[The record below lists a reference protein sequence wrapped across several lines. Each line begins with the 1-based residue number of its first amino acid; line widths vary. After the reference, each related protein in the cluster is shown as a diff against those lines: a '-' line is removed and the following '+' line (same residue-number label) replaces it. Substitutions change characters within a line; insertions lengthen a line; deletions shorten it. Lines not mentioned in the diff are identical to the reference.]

1 MARQRIC
8 TAKET
13 MIEYEFTEDW
23 FSESNPERV
32 VRQFDEFLSE
42 FKGKPCMFLEIG
54 SFEGMSTI
62 WMLENILTEEKSQI
76 FCIDAWAEWTGDAFV
91 RFVSNISKTGLKD
104 KVHIVKGDSSE
115 ELRMFP
121 NKYFD
126 FIYVDGNHDEKAV
139 IKDAIGSFRI
149 LKKGGIIAFDDYLL
163 GIRYPN
169 SPGSKAMNGSTKRA
183 IDYFL
188 DVFQDEIEVIH
199 KDYQVWI
206 KKR

>member
-1 MARQRIC
+1 
-8 TAKET
+8 
-13 MIEYEFTEDW
+13 
-23 FSESNPERV
+23 
-32 VRQFDEFLSE
+32 
-42 FKGKPCMFLEIG
+42 
-54 SFEGMSTI
+54 
-62 WMLENILTEEKSQI
+62 
-76 FCIDAWAEWTGDAFV
+76 
-91 RFVSNISKTGLKD
+91 
-104 KVHIVKGDSSE
+104 
-115 ELRMFP
+115 MFP

>member
-1 MARQRIC
+1 MD
-8 TAKET
+8 
-13 MIEYEFTEDW
+13 YEFTEDW
-23 FSESNPERV
+23 FSENNPEKV

-42 FKGKPCMFLEIG
+42 FKDKPCMFLEIG

-62 WMLENILTEEKSQI
+62 WMLENILTEESSQI

-91 RFVSNISKTGLKD
+91 KFVSNINKTGLKD

-115 ELRMFP
+115 ELRIFP
-121 NKYFD
+121 KEYFD
-126 FIYVDGNHDEKAV
+126 FIYIDGNHDEKAV

-163 GIRYPN
+163 GISYPN
-169 SPGSKAMNGSTKRA
+169 SPGSKAMNGSTKKA

-188 DVFQDEIEVIH
+188 DVFQDELEIIH

-206 KKR
+206 KKK

>member
-1 MARQRIC
+1 MDY
-8 TAKET
+8 K
-13 MIEYEFTEDW
+13 FTEDW
-23 FSESNPERV
+23 FSENNPEKV

-42 FKGKPCMFLEIG
+42 FKDKPSTFLEIG

-62 WMLENILTEEKSQI
+62 WMLENILTNKESRL

-91 RFVSNISKTGLKD
+91 RFVENINKTGLKD
-104 KVHIVKGDSSE
+104 KVRIVKGDSSE
-115 ELRMFP
+115 ELRIFP
-121 NKYFD
+121 KEYFD
-126 FIYVDGNHDEKAV
+126 FIYVDGDHDERAV
-139 IKDAIGSFRI
+139 IKDAIGSFRV

-169 SPGSKAMNGSTKRA
+169 SPGSKAMNGSTKKA

-188 DVFQDEIEVIH
+188 DVFQDELEIIH

-206 KKR
+206 RKK

>member
-1 MARQRIC
+1 MD
-8 TAKET
+8 
-13 MIEYEFTEDW
+13 YEFTEDW
-23 FSESNPERV
+23 FSENNPEKV

-42 FKGKPCMFLEIG
+42 FKDKPCMFLEIG

-62 WMLENILTEEKSQI
+62 WMLENILTEESSQI

-91 RFVSNISKTGLKD
+91 RFVSNINKTGLKD

-115 ELRMFP
+115 EVRIFP
-121 NKYFD
+121 KEYFD
-126 FIYVDGNHDEKAV
+126 FIYIDGNHDEKAV

-163 GIRYPN
+163 GISYPN
-169 SPGSKAMNGSTKRA
+169 SPGSKAMNGSTKKA

-188 DVFQDEIEVIH
+188 DVFQDELEIIH

-206 KKR
+206 RKK

>member
-1 MARQRIC
+1 MARQGIC

-62 WMLENILTEEKSQI
+62 WMLENILTNKESKL

-121 NKYFD
+121 SEYFD
-126 FIYVDGNHDEKAV
+126 FVYVDGDHNEKAV

>member
-1 MARQRIC
+1 M
-8 TAKET
+8 T
-13 MIEYEFTEDW
+13 EYEFTEDW

-121 NKYFD
+121 NNYFD

>member
-1 MARQRIC
+1 MD
-8 TAKET
+8 
-13 MIEYEFTEDW
+13 YEFTEDW
-23 FSESNPERV
+23 FSENNPEKV

-42 FKGKPCMFLEIG
+42 FKDKPCMFLEIG

-62 WMLENILTEEKSQI
+62 WMLENILTEESSQI

-91 RFVSNISKTGLKD
+91 RFVSNINKTGLKD

-115 ELRMFP
+115 ELRIFP
-121 NKYFD
+121 KEYFD

-163 GIRYPN
+163 GISYPN
-169 SPGSKAMNGSTKRA
+169 SPGSKAMNGSTKKA

-188 DVFQDEIEVIH
+188 DVFQDELEIIH

-206 KKR
+206 RKK

>member
-1 MARQRIC
+1 MD
-8 TAKET
+8 
-13 MIEYEFTEDW
+13 YEFTEDW
-23 FSESNPERV
+23 FSENNPEKV

-42 FKGKPCMFLEIG
+42 FKDKPCMFLEIG

-62 WMLENILTEEKSQI
+62 WMLENILTEESSQI

-91 RFVSNISKTGLKD
+91 RFVSNINKTGLKD

-115 ELRMFP
+115 ELRIFP
-121 NKYFD
+121 KEHFD

-163 GIRYPN
+163 GISYPN
-169 SPGSKAMNGSTKRA
+169 SPGSKAMNGSTKKA

-188 DVFQDEIEVIH
+188 DVFQDELEIIH

-206 KKR
+206 KKK

>member
-1 MARQRIC
+1 MD
-8 TAKET
+8 
-13 MIEYEFTEDW
+13 YEFTEDW
-23 FSESNPERV
+23 FSENNPEKV

-42 FKGKPCMFLEIG
+42 FKDKPCMFLEIG

-62 WMLENILTEEKSQI
+62 WMLENILTEESSQI

>member
-1 MARQRIC
+1 MD
-8 TAKET
+8 
-13 MIEYEFTEDW
+13 YEFTEDW
-23 FSESNPERV
+23 FSENNPEKV

-42 FKGKPCMFLEIG
+42 FKDKPSTFLEIG

-62 WMLENILTEEKSQI
+62 WMLENILTEERSQI

-115 ELRMFP
+115 ELRVFP

-126 FIYVDGNHDEKAV
+126 FIYIDGNHDEKAV
-139 IKDAIGSFRI
+139 IKDAISSFRI

-163 GIRYPN
+163 GIRYPD

-188 DVFQDEIEVIH
+188 GVFQDEIEVIH

-206 KKR
+206 RKK

>member
-1 MARQRIC
+1 MARQGIC

-23 FSESNPERV
+23 FSESNPESV

>member
-1 MARQRIC
+1 MD
-8 TAKET
+8 
-13 MIEYEFTEDW
+13 YEFTQDW
-23 FSESNPERV
+23 FSEKNPEKV
-32 VRQFDEFLSE
+32 VLQFEEFLSE
-42 FKGKPCMFLEIG
+42 FKGKLCMFLEIG

-62 WMLENILTEEKSQI
+62 WMLENILTEERSQI

-91 RFVSNISKTGLKD
+91 RFVSNINKTGFRD

-115 ELRMFP
+115 ELRVFP
-121 NKYFD
+121 KEYFD

-169 SPGSKAMNGSTKRA
+169 SHGSKAMNGSAKKA
-183 IDYFL
+183 IDYFIETFKDEL
-188 DVFQDEIEVIH
+188 DVIH
-199 KDYQVWI
+199 NDYQLWI
-206 KKR
+206 RKK

>member
-1 MARQRIC
+1 MD
-8 TAKET
+8 
-13 MIEYEFTEDW
+13 YEFTEDW
-23 FSESNPERV
+23 FSENNPEKIV
-32 VRQFDEFLSE
+32 NQFEDLLLE
-42 FKGKPCMFLEIG
+42 FKHKPCMFLEIG

-62 WMLENILTEEKSQI
+62 WMLENILTEERSQI

-115 ELRMFP
+115 ELRIFP
-121 NKYFD
+121 KEYFD

-169 SPGSKAMNGSTKRA
+169 SPGSKAMKGSTKKA

-188 DVFQDEIEVIH
+188 DVFQDEIAVIH

-206 KKR
+206 RKR

>member
-1 MARQRIC
+1 MD
-8 TAKET
+8 
-13 MIEYEFTEDW
+13 YEFTEDW
-23 FSESNPERV
+23 FSENNPEKV

-42 FKGKPCMFLEIG
+42 FKDKTSTFLEIG

-62 WMLENILTEEKSQI
+62 WMLENILTNKESRL

-91 RFVSNISKTGLKD
+91 RFVENINKTGLKD
-104 KVHIVKGDSSE
+104 KVNIIKGDSSKT
-115 ELRMFP
+115 LGWLP
-121 NKYFD
+121 DSHFD

-139 IKDAIGSFRI
+139 IQDAILSFRT
-149 LKKGGIIAFDDYLL
+149 LKHGGIMAFDDYLL

-169 SPGSKAMNGSTKRA
+169 SPGSKAMNGSTKKA

-188 DVFQDEIEVIH
+188 DVFQDELEIIH

-206 KKR
+206 RKK

>member
-1 MARQRIC
+1 MD
-8 TAKET
+8 
-13 MIEYEFTEDW
+13 YEFTQDW
-23 FSESNPERV
+23 FSEKNPEKV
-32 VRQFDEFLSE
+32 VLQFEEFLSE
-42 FKGKPCMFLEIG
+42 FKGKPSMFLEIG

-62 WMLENILTEEKSQI
+62 WMLENILTEERSQI

-91 RFVSNISKTGLKD
+91 RFVSNINKTGFRD

-115 ELRMFP
+115 ELRIFP
-121 NKYFD
+121 KEYFD

-169 SPGSKAMNGSTKRA
+169 SHGSKAMNGSAKKA
-183 IDYFL
+183 IDYFIETFKDEL
-188 DVFQDEIEVIH
+188 DVIH
-199 KDYQVWI
+199 NDYQLWI
-206 KKR
+206 RKK

>member
-1 MARQRIC
+1 MD
-8 TAKET
+8 
-13 MIEYEFTEDW
+13 YEFTQDW
-23 FSESNPERV
+23 FSEKNPEKV
-32 VRQFDEFLSE
+32 VLQFEEFLSE

-62 WMLENILTEEKSQI
+62 WMLENILTEERSQI

-91 RFVSNISKTGLKD
+91 RFASNINKTGFRD

-115 ELRMFP
+115 ELRVFP
-121 NKYFD
+121 KEYFD

-169 SPGSKAMNGSTKRA
+169 SHGSKAMNGSAKKA
-183 IDYFL
+183 IDYFIETFKDEL
-188 DVFQDEIEVIH
+188 DVIH
-199 KDYQVWI
+199 NDYQLWI
-206 KKR
+206 RKK

>member
-1 MARQRIC
+1 MD
-8 TAKET
+8 
-13 MIEYEFTEDW
+13 YEFTEDW
-23 FSESNPERV
+23 FSENNPEKIV
-32 VRQFDEFLSE
+32 NQFEDLLLE
-42 FKGKPCMFLEIG
+42 FKHKPCMFLEIG

-62 WMLENILTEEKSQI
+62 WMLENILTEERSQI

-115 ELRMFP
+115 ELRIFP
-121 NKYFD
+121 KEYFD

-163 GIRYPN
+163 GISYPN
-169 SPGSKAMNGSTKRA
+169 SPGSKAMNGSTKKA

-188 DVFQDEIEVIH
+188 DVFQDELEIIH

-206 KKR
+206 RKK

>member
-1 MARQRIC
+1 M
-8 TAKET
+8 
-13 MIEYEFTEDW
+13 MDYEFTEDW
-23 FSESNPERV
+23 FSENNPEKV

-42 FKGKPCMFLEIG
+42 FKDKPCMFLEIG

-62 WMLENILTEEKSQI
+62 WMLENILTEESSQI

-91 RFVSNISKTGLKD
+91 RFVSNINKTGLKD

-115 ELRMFP
+115 ELRIFP
-121 NKYFD
+121 KEHFD

-163 GIRYPN
+163 GISYPN
-169 SPGSKAMNGSTKRA
+169 SPGSKAMNGSTKKA

-188 DVFQDEIEVIH
+188 DVFQDELEIIH

-206 KKR
+206 RKK

>member
-1 MARQRIC
+1 MD
-8 TAKET
+8 
-13 MIEYEFTEDW
+13 YEFTEDW
-23 FSESNPERV
+23 FSENNPEKV

-42 FKGKPCMFLEIG
+42 FKDKPSTFLEIG

-62 WMLENILTEEKSQI
+62 WMLENILTNKDSRL

-115 ELRMFP
+115 ELRIFP
-121 NKYFD
+121 KEYFD

-139 IKDAIGSFRI
+139 IKDAINSFRI
-149 LKKGGIIAFDDYLL
+149 IKKGGIVCFDDYLL

-169 SPGSKAMNGSTKRA
+169 SPGSKAMNGSAKKA
-183 IDYFL
+183 IDYFI
-188 DVFQDEIEVIH
+188 DTFKEEIEVMY
-199 KDYQVWI
+199 KDYQLWI
-206 KKR
+206 RKI

>member
-1 MARQRIC
+1 MD
-8 TAKET
+8 
-13 MIEYEFTEDW
+13 YEFTEDW
-23 FSESNPERV
+23 FSENNPEKV

-42 FKGKPCMFLEIG
+42 FKDKPSTFLEIG

-62 WMLENILTEEKSQI
+62 WMLENILTNKESRL

-91 RFVSNISKTGLKD
+91 RFVENINKTGLKD
-104 KVHIVKGDSSE
+104 KVRIVKGDSSE
-115 ELRMFP
+115 ELRIFP
-121 NKYFD
+121 KEYFD
-126 FIYVDGNHDEKAV
+126 FIYVDGDHDERAV
-139 IKDAIGSFRI
+139 IKDAIGSFRV

-169 SPGSKAMNGSTKRA
+169 SPGSKAMNGSTKKA

-188 DVFQDEIEVIH
+188 DVFQDELEIIH

-206 KKR
+206 RKK

>member
-1 MARQRIC
+1 MD
-8 TAKET
+8 
-13 MIEYEFTEDW
+13 YEFTQDW
-23 FSESNPERV
+23 FSEKNPERV
-32 VRQFDEFLSE
+32 VLQFEEFLSE
-42 FKGKPCMFLEIG
+42 FKSKPCMFLEIG

-62 WMLENILTEEKSQI
+62 WMLEYILTEERSQI

-91 RFVSNISKTGLKD
+91 RFVSNINKTGFRD

-115 ELRMFP
+115 ELRVFP
-121 NKYFD
+121 KEYFD

-169 SPGSKAMNGSTKRA
+169 SHGSKAMNGSAKKA
-183 IDYFL
+183 IDYFIETFKDEL
-188 DVFQDEIEVIH
+188 DVIH
-199 KDYQVWI
+199 NDYQLWI
-206 KKR
+206 RKK